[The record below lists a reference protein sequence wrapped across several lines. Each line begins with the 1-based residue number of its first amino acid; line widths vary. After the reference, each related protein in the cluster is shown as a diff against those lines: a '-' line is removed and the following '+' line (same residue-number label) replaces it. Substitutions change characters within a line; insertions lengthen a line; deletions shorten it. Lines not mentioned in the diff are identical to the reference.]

1 MNKRIEFRI
10 KDVQIDCTGDMK
22 VGGYINVTERESE
35 TLYSQTR
42 GKWFKEVMKKG
53 VFQKALQRNKSIPCL
68 LEHNWDNVLAHTD
81 EGTLTLVEDSI
92 GLRFDAVIN
101 NPDVYDQVRNGQINS
116 CSFGFRVRNESIEP
130 INQRL
135 EKRYVSEIELLEV
148 SLVKNPA
155 YTGSLVEQRNLEIAL
170 QEDADKEVEVVD
182 EETKESDNTV
192 EQEQKEEVKTIEETD
207 SAVEEEVVEETPQ
220 DVQEEEVQEENRGVE
235 EIETTTQEIK
245 EVIEEVIEQ
254 KEQELQIVEECTQ
267 SVKEYKEE
275 LIEEI
280 KDEVEYLE
288 QVELDYI
295 IQSLKLKSQILKL
308 KQTNMSL

>member
-1 MNKRIEFRI
+1 MNRIEFRI

-22 VGGYINVTERESE
+22 VGGYVNVTERESE

-53 VFQKALQRNKSIPCL
+53 VFQKALQRNKSVPCL
-68 LEHNWDNVLAHTD
+68 LEHNWENVLAHTD
-81 EGTLTLVEDSI
+81 EGSLTLVEDNI

-101 NPDVYDQVRNGQINS
+101 NPEVYEQVRNGQINS
-116 CSFGFRVRNESIEP
+116 CSFGFRVRNESVEP

-135 EKRYVSEIELLEV
+135 ERRYVSEIELLEV

-155 YTGSLVEQRNLEIAL
+155 YTGSLVEQRNLELAL
-170 QEDADKEVEVVD
+170 QEDAEKEV
-182 EETKESDNTV
+182 
-192 EQEQKEEVKTIEETD
+192 
-207 SAVEEEVVEETPQ
+207 EEVVEEIVEDTVEEVIETTDVAEEDTVEETPEN
-220 DVQEEEVQEENRGVE
+220 VQEEVQDEVQEDEQENRGVE
-235 EIETTTQEIK
+235 EIEPATEEVK

-275 LIEEI
+275 LIEDI

-288 QVELDYI
+288 QVEIGYI
-295 IQSLKLKSQILKL
+295 VQSLKLKSQILKL
-308 KQTNMSL
+308 KQVNMSL